1 MSLKLYR
8 PVPGGLEPSP
18 VEERDWRRRLRS
30 PRWSAARLANPEAQ
44 EASPLGAVLLFG
56 GLAAATFVLLVL
68 GYATGFW
75 G

>member
-18 VEERDWRRRLRS
+18 VEDRDWRRRLRS
-30 PRWSAARLANPEAQ
+30 PRWSAAPLANPEAQ

-56 GLAAATFVLLVL
+56 GLAAVTFVLLVL

>member
-8 PVPGGLEPSP
+8 PVKDGMEPSP
-18 VEERDWRRRLRS
+18 VEEKDWRRQLRS
-30 PRWSAARLANPEAQ
+30 PRWSAARLANPDAREPSA
-44 EASPLGAVLLFG
+44 LGAVLIFG

-75 G
+75 S